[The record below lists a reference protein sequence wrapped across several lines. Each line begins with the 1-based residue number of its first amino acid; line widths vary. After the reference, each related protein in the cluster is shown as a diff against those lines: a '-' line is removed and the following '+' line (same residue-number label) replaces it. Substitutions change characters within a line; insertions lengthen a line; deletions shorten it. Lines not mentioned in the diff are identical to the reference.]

1 MIRTFKNKDT
11 EEMFKGQFVKSL
23 DHRIQQRARE
33 KLKYLDSAADLR
45 DLMIP
50 PSNQLE
56 ALKGDRAG
64 HHSIRINKQWRR
76 CFRWQNGDVLDVEI
90 VDYH

>member
-1 MIRTFKNKDT
+1 MIRGFKNKDT
-11 EEMFKGQFVKSL
+11 RSVFLGEFVKGL
-23 DHRIQQRARE
+23 DGQIQQRARE

-45 DLMIP
+45 DLMVP

-56 ALKGDRAG
+56 ALKGNREG
-64 HHSIRINKQWRR
+64 QYSIRINKQWRV
-76 CFRWQNGDVLDVEI
+76 CFKWQDGDAFDVEI

>member
-11 EEMFKGQFVKSL
+11 EAVFGGTFVKGL

-33 KLKYLDSAADLR
+33 KLKYLGSAADLR

-56 ALKGDRAG
+56 ALKGERAG
-64 HHSIRINKQWRR
+64 QHGIRINKQWRI
-76 CFRWQNGDVLDVEI
+76 CFRWQNGEVLDAEI
-90 VDYH
+90 VDYP